1 MNTLSKK
8 IIGNALAFF
17 FALFVMLNLSVQKA
31 RAQYGT
37 ASYQTFYDDLAPY
50 GTWMN
55 DPQYGY
61 VWAPN
66 AGSGFRPYYTN
77 GYWVMTEYG
86 NMWMSDYPWG
96 WAPFHYGRWAYSDY
110 YGWIWIPGDE
120 WGPAWVT
127 WRQGGGYYG
136 WAPMGPGI
144 SISMS
149 FGSGYYPDPYWTFI
163 PCNYIYSRSFHRYYA
178 PRRTRTVIRNT
189 TIINNTYV
197 DNRSRRTYVT
207 GPRRSDVERVTGRS
221 VQTYQVNPGRSS
233 GRASVSGRTVNVY
246 RPEVRNAGPGR
257 GGAKAAPRT
266 VRTMERP
273 LKPASGT
280 REQNVQNRQNTNPRS
295 VKPATNSRVQ
305 PRENAVRQER
315 PQVTPQKQAVPE
327 RREIQDRPHP
337 NAAPVRQRTAP
348 KNADLNRDQNQNKTA
363 PARSRQQQPRSA
375 PSRQESDRTASPQVR
390 QVAPGT
396 ASPRPAANSRSTERP
411 STERSSR
418 GHR

>member
-8 IIGNALAFF
+8 ITGNALAFF
-17 FALFVMLNLSVQKA
+17 FALFVMLSCGVQKA
-31 RAQYGT
+31 QAQYGT

-86 NMWMSDYPWG
+86 NMWVSNYPWG

-136 WAPMGPGI
+136 WAPMGPGV

-149 FGSGYYPDPYWTFI
+149 FGPGYYYPDPYWIFI
-163 PCNYIYSRSFHRYYA
+163 PCNYIYSRSFHRYYS

-197 DNRSRRTYVT
+197 DSRSRRTYVT
-207 GPRRSDVERVTGRS
+207 GPRRSDVERATGRS
-221 VQTYQVNPGRSS
+221 VETYQVSPGRSS
-233 GRASVSGRTVNVY
+233 GRATVSGRTVRVY
-246 RPEVRNAGPGR
+246 RPEVRAVQSGR
-257 GGAKAAPRT
+257 GSAKAAPRT
-266 VRTMERP
+266 VRKMERP
-273 LKPASGT
+273 LAPAGS
-280 REQNVQNRQNTNPRS
+280 RQDRNSRS
-295 VKPATNSRVQ
+295 VRPSGNNGNRVQ
-305 PRENAVRQER
+305 PPERTIRRDQPRVAPEREVSPKRNEVRQQRGSSAAPARATRAPQRSRLNAEPSRPAAPQPGRAEQKRTSSPPPRQER
-315 PQVTPQKQAVPE
+315 RAVSPPARTVNQRPAE
-327 RREIQDRPHP
+327 RRETRG
-337 NAAPVRQRTAP
+337 NAGRAPVET
-348 KNADLNRDQNQNKTA
+348 DH
-363 PARSRQQQPRSA
+363 
-375 PSRQESDRTASPQVR
+375 
-390 QVAPGT
+390 
-396 ASPRPAANSRSTERP
+396 
-411 STERSSR
+411 R
-418 GHR
+418 GRR